1 MPRTIK
7 DGPASIT
14 IDDDRLIA
22 ALDKTANGAPSL
34 VIRESKRELGPV
46 MAAAVSRWPVRYR
59 RSRNSRG
66 SFRLFDVV
74 EGSKLKVGIEN
85 TATTF
90 KGRGYAWFIRYSYRD
105 RDSLQREIKQ
115 VQRIARDAENYADD
129 VESPG
134 VRRFVFLKRARELAE
149 REALNLPPLGR
160 TSTAQGLVRVYTSN
174 LFNSHGTGA
183 PQRVL
188 AGRSIWSAMIRR
200 PGRKVAAEVVDRLQD
215 EITALARGQ

>member
-34 VIRESKRELGPV
+34 VIRESKRELRPV
-46 MAAAVSRWPVRYR
+46 MDAAVARWPVRYR

-85 TATTF
+85 TATTNR
-90 KGRGYAWFIRYSYRD
+90 GTGYAWFVRYSYRD
-105 RDSLQREIKQ
+105 RDSLRREIRKVEQ
-115 VQRIARDAENYADD
+115 IGREADAYARGIET
-129 VESPG
+129 PG
-134 VRRFVFLKRARELAE
+134 VFQYEFVSKARELAE
-149 REALNLPPLGR
+149 AQGLELPPLRGTR
-160 TSTAQGLVRVYTSN
+160 TPRGLVNLYRSN
-174 LFNSHGTGA
+174 LFDWHGTGA
-183 PQRVL
+183 PSRVL

>member
-1 MPRTIK
+1 MPRTFRVER
-7 DGPASIT
+7 ASIT

-34 VIRESKRELGPV
+34 VIRESKRELRPV
-46 MAAAVSRWPVRYR
+46 MDAAVARWPVRYR

-85 TATTF
+85 TAETYN
-90 KGRGYAWFIRYSYRD
+90 GRGYAWFVRYSYRD
-105 RDSLQREIKQ
+105 RESLKREIKD
-115 VQRIARDAENYADD
+115 VQRIAREAESYADD
-129 VESPG
+129 VKAPG

-149 REALNLPPLGR
+149 KESLTLPPLGR
-160 TSTAQGLVRVYTSN
+160 TSSAQGLVRVYTTN